1 MKTGTKL
8 TLASVSVVALI
19 GFSIIGSML
28 MHGFSAR
35 DKPTALEAILARSMR
50 RMAMPRAA
58 RTAKNPV
65 PFSDEVLTEGRAH
78 FADHCALCH
87 GNDGRGETQIGR
99 NLYPKTPDMASSAT
113 QSLSDGELFYIIKH
127 GIRLTGMPAWG
138 EDTPEDDRES
148 WKLVHFIRDLPR
160 ITQEEVEDMKA
171 MNPKPCEECKEE
183 ETIER
188 FLSGKESASPRPEHQ
203 H

>member
-8 TLASVSVVALI
+8 TLASVTAIALV
-19 GFSIIGSML
+19 GFGILASML
-28 MHGFSAR
+28 RHGLSAR
-35 DKPTALEAILARSMR
+35 DQPTAVEAAVARSMR
-50 RMAMPRAA
+50 LLAMPRAA

-65 PFSDEVLTEGRAH
+65 PFTDEILLEGRAH

-99 NLYPKTPDMASSAT
+99 NLYPKPPDMASSAT
-113 QSLSDGELFYIIKH
+113 QSLSDGDLFYIIKN

-138 EDTPEDDRES
+138 EDTREDDRES
-148 WKLVHFIRDLPR
+148 WELVHFIRHLPR
-160 ITQEEVEDMKA
+160 MTQEEVEDMKA
-171 MNPKPCEECKEE
+171 MNPKTREECEEEAE
-183 ETIER
+183 IER
-188 FLSGKESASPRPEHQ
+188 FLRGEGSASPRPEHQ